1 MALAPYKETE
11 TAASRVLYIN
21 SKDATTF
28 FNNNQSDFTFQLEEP
43 IVVPEHHS
51 FLMSIYS
58 AEIPY
63 SFYNF
68 RIGVN
73 CKLDYAESVF
83 GVPASYDANG
93 FLDMTAPGAD
103 TMPLPEGNWNAVELA
118 AHITAHIVS
127 AGPVYPLLVEYDSIS
142 LKFKFRCMIAG
153 LRVTLGLINGPDSV
167 ADMNEELGFDDIN
180 TQGDPFVERD
190 GAGFQDWWYGYTNP
204 PAVPPGVGVDTGR
217 SGPFLLN
224 PAYWLFGDDVCD
236 MTNSIR
242 SLFLRTNL
250 STTSVL
256 DSHIGGGFSNILTR
270 VPINAEP
277 GGIITI
283 KPVDGDVHKLLLKVK
298 TITDISITLTNQEN
312 QVINLNGLTF
322 DVSLKLEFIADKE
335 LKPEPNRRL
344 DYQISLEEANL
355 KLTKA
360 VAKGQ
365 GLVGKKETSPQKSE
379 EERRKSRQKKETTKK
394 KKETKKKKIKND
406 EKNK

>member
-1 MALAPYKETE
+1 MALAPFRETD

-28 FNNNQSDFTFQLEEP
+28 FNQNQSDFVFSLQEP

-51 FLMSIYS
+51 MLMSVFS

-73 CKLDYAESVF
+73 CRLDYAITVF
-83 GVPASYDANG
+83 GTPADYDANG
-93 FLDMTAPGAD
+93 FLDLAPVNAQS
-103 TMPLPEGNWNAVELA
+103 LVIPEGNYNAIELA
-118 AHITAHIVS
+118 KIISDGVVA
-127 AGPVYPLLVEYDSIS
+127 AGPLNPLEVLFDPIK
-142 LKFKFRCMIAG
+142 LKFSFRCIIKTY
-153 LRVTLGLINGPDSV
+153 RITLAMKNGASTGE
-167 ADMNEELGFDDIN
+167 DMNEELGFDLIN
-180 TQGDPFVERD
+180 TQGDPFVELD
-190 GAGFQDWWYGYTNP
+190 AGATQWFNGFSNP
-204 PAVPPGVGVDTGR
+204 TLDANGDPVAGVGVDTIR
-217 SGPFLLN
+217 NGPFLASPQYFL
-224 PAYWLFGDDVCD
+224 YGDDVVD
-236 MTNSIR
+236 VTNSIR

-298 TITDISITLTNQEN
+298 SITDIAITLTNQKN

-322 DVSLKLEFIADKE
+322 DISLKLEFIADKE
-335 LKPEPNRRL
+335 LKPEPNRRGDFVVNRDQAL
-344 DYQISLEEANL
+344 QKFIQEQQETL
-355 KLTKA
+355 K
-360 VAKGQ
+360 
-365 GLVGKKETSPQKSE
+365 
-379 EERRKSRQKKETTKK
+379 TKK
-394 KKETKKKKIKND
+394 KKSKSSKTKN
-406 EKNK
+406 NK